1 MKRYIKKTAFKSVIQ
16 SSEEGNKPPVKIAA
30 AQVVLD
36 PTALTMTCAAAIFRG
51 ERIQCMRILFDVKAS
66 ENIRF
71 ETKGSTQTEPS
82 QGACYLSLPPRTGRE
97 HKPQAIP

>member
-30 AQVVLD
+30 AQVVVD
-36 PTALTMTCAAAIFRG
+36 PTALTTTCAAAIFRG

-71 ETKGSTQTEPS
+71 ETKGSTQPEPS
-82 QGACYLSLPPRTGRE
+82 QGGLLFIPPAPNG
-97 HKPQAIP
+97 AGA

>member
-1 MKRYIKKTAFKSVIQ
+1 MALDFT
-16 SSEEGNKPPVKIAA
+16 VK
-30 AQVVLD
+30 L
-36 PTALTMTCAAAIFRG
+36 FRG
-51 ERIQCMRILFDVKAS
+51 VVRPNPHPMCGDLSGGRIQCLLILFDVKAS